1 MSIINGW
8 ITCQV
13 DLFLDFPQAEI
24 EFYMYME
31 IPQRIETKG
40 GIRIKHVLKLLK
52 NLYVQT
58 QGYWLCNQHFTKELE

>member
-40 GIRIKHVLKLLK
+40 GIRIKHVLELLK
-52 NLYVQT
+52 NLYV
-58 QGYWLCNQHFTKELE
+58 

>member
-13 DLFLDFPQAEI
+13 DLLLDFPQAEI
-24 EFYMYME
+24 EFDMYME

-40 GIRIKHVLKLLK
+40 VIRIKHFLKLLK
-52 NLYVQT
+52 NLYV
-58 QGYWLCNQHFTKELE
+58 